1 MMCHLPHFVHGCAE
15 KFQIGLKYFAQQQQH
30 FRLDYGGD
38 TFDTELKDTSQ
49 KVEEGSKI
57 SATLRHQITAKL

>member
-1 MMCHLPHFVHGCAE
+1 MCHLPHFVHGCAE
-15 KFQIGLKYFAQQQQH
+15 KFQIGLKYFAQQQQQH

-38 TFDTELKDTSQ
+38 TSDTELKDTSQ